1 MEQKGYGAEEFIN
14 DIRESVGDKD
24 ASATPMGVRQGTV
37 GILKT
42 LLLQESKE
50 GACDKDDK
58 GIASSETY
66 CFFHYL
72 SSNPDFDYLY
82 GYLAHSY
89 ERYQDTLRQAGKALR
104 SIFADIDTLKAEP
117 KLPGEFR
124 VVFDGFLSF
133 SFDGGKPTASFIW
146 DNLDRLYRLKDKYY
160 VSAFKG
166 KDLMGTVS
174 RKSKKDIESL
184 IGML

>member
-1 MEQKGYGAEEFIN
+1 MEA
-14 DIRESVGDKD
+14 
-24 ASATPMGVRQGTV
+24 
-37 GILKT
+37 

-50 GACDKDDK
+50 RACDKD
-58 GIASSETY
+58 IVSSEMH

-89 ERYQDTLRQAGKALR
+89 ERYQNTLRQVDKALR
-104 SIFADIDTLKAEP
+104 SIFADIDKLKAKPE
-117 KLPGEFR
+117 LLDGHS

-133 SFDGGKPTASFIW
+133 SLEGGKPTASFIW
-146 DNLDRLYRLKDKYY
+146 DNLDKLYRLKDKYY

-166 KDLMGTVS
+166 KDLIGTIF
-174 RKSKKDIESL
+174 RKSEKDIESL
-184 IGML
+184 IEML